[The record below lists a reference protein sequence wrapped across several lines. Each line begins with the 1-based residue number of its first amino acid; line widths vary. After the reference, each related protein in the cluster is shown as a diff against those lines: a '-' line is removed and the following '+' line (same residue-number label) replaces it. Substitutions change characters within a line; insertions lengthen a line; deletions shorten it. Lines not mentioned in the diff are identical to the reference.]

1 MPSAPIKI
9 REILIQGK
17 QGPAAATVVRAS
29 GVPTIIEKGAAYGT
43 RYEDVVTLIMAIAA
57 RLEHEHE
64 EGQITRAIS
73 DEFTFYP
80 TDKPFSMDEYELII
94 AETARIARRLPPDI
108 HMVLATFAV
117 SWPDGGVHN
126 CGLYVQ
132 SPNGP
137 DARPLLHHFSKKNN
151 YRLDYQYQTKSG
163 KILSRTTDDD
173 CSDEQLPGVVLAGT
187 EVSTGDINQSGSALK
202 ITTSDGRSFISTIG
216 ICLDHACGVE
226 RQAVHALIY
235 QLQAAHELVP
245 LYCSHVITSASI
257 SELPEH
263 VISTMSHADP
273 QEDMRKPT
281 CFPKR
286 SGCTSGHLSSAFS
299 GQLSIELYPAKP
311 IGLIHS
317 DLFLHAVASCTPEV
331 VREYLNTPDLE
342 GNTVLHQTFLEV
354 DIDPGLMA
362 RRLYSMILHGGD
374 PTLVNKAGK
383 DVLQLAE
390 EFVSLAPAHQ
400 IVFHAL
406 NTSYFGRNLMKEQS
420 IYFDNGRTPLT
431 RLLSIEKPDLKEI
444 SKLIMGGA
452 NPYQKDKQG
461 QDAFDVVA
469 GHADMFDR
477 LILNAHLSKCAELT
491 QYGYRKNLLDAA
503 PSSTSLWFIEKPEAE
518 SFTHSHI
525 QLDHLDLIHLTEA
538 LKQISRRDRI
548 KLIKTMKQNI
558 SDLVQSADDYWYL
571 IARINEEERP
581 ILSAILMDKM
591 SALIVNLSEYE
602 KVFITLT
609 DEQEPIFFESMKK
622 KLPSF
627 VSSGQELNDL
637 LSLHDHEQRMQLLRA
652 MEQKLPDLILS
663 IFDYYQITAD
673 AADDDEHCFV
683 LNALRHTLPQ
693 LITSA
698 NDMDGL
704 LMQFDGVEPY
714 DLVLELMID
723 KLPSIIRKA
732 EDVSVVTYGSVEK
745 RRQIFYKMESH
756 FTSLIQSTASFNEVL
771 GGFAEPEKVLLFQHV
786 HDQLLGWID
795 SYKGLIDILAVLP
808 AEYFAEVL
816 TPANVQWIDS
826 LDSYIQMLQIFSSAA
841 QEMIFIHLL
850 KERLATLVPSVKE
863 LTALITSLPIEV
875 ATHTLLSLKEQLP
888 RLITSVEVFNKVI
901 AQIKSVT
908 GDALFI
914 AMVEVVAQ
922 WLESSPAS
930 FDNFSTQLS
939 DESKIQFQAMKDKLQ
954 DTEKDPTTS
963 FRMSIETF
971 KNESKSKSKKDSY
984 KPS

>member
-1 MPSAPIKI
+1 MPSLPIKI

-17 QGPAAATVVRAS
+17 QGPAAATAERSS
-29 GVPTIIEKGAAYGT
+29 GAPTIIEKAEAYGA
-43 RYEDVVTLIMAIAA
+43 RYEDVVALIMAIAA

-64 EGQITRAIS
+64 EGLITRAIS

-80 TDKPFSMDEYELII
+80 SDKPFTIDEYELII
-94 AETARIARRLPPDI
+94 TETARIARRLPPDI

-151 YRLDYQYQTKSG
+151 YRLDYQYQTKLG
-163 KILSRTTDDD
+163 EVLIRTTDDD
-173 CSDEQLPGVVLAGT
+173 CSDEQLPDVVLAGT
-187 EVSTGDINQSGSALK
+187 EVSTGDINQFGSALK

-226 RQAVHALIY
+226 RQAVHALIN

-286 SGCTSGHLSSAFS
+286 SGCTMGYLTSVFSGHLT
-299 GQLSIELYPAKP
+299 IELYPAKP

-331 VREYLNTPDLE
+331 LREYLNTPDFE
-342 GNTVLHQTFLEV
+342 GNTVLHQIFSEI

-374 PTLVNKAGK
+374 PSLVNKAGK

-390 EFVSLAPAHQ
+390 EFVSLAPSHQ

-406 NTSYFGRNLMKEQS
+406 NTSYFGRHLMIEQN
-420 IYFDNGRTPLT
+420 IYFEDGRTPLT
-431 RLLSIEKPDLKEI
+431 RLLSIQKPDLKEI
-444 SKLIMGGA
+444 SKLIIGGA

-477 LILNAHLSKCAELT
+477 LILKAHLSKCAELT

-503 PSSTSLWFIEKPEAE
+503 PSSTSLWFVEKPEAE
-518 SFTHSHI
+518 PFTHSHI
-525 QLDHLDLIHLTEA
+525 QLEHLDVIHFTAA

-548 KLIKTMKQNI
+548 QLIKTMKHKI
-558 SDLVQSADDYWYL
+558 GDLVHSADEYWYL
-571 IARINEEERP
+571 FSRLTKEERP
-581 ILSAILMDKM
+581 ILSGMLMDKM
-591 SALIVNLSEYE
+591 VDLISNLLDY
-602 KVFITLT
+602 KQVFITLT
-609 DEQEPIFFESMKK
+609 DEQNPIFFESMKK

-627 VSSGQELNDL
+627 VSSGQQLNDL
-637 LSLHDHEQRMQLLRA
+637 LTLHHHEQRMQLLRA
-652 MEQKLPDLILS
+652 MERELPNLILS
-663 IFDYYQITAD
+663 LRDYTQITAD
-673 AADDDEHCFV
+673 ANDEEHCFV
-683 LNALRHTLPQ
+683 LHALSDTLPQ
-693 LITSA
+693 FVTSA
-698 NDMDGL
+698 NDMDCL
-704 LMQFDGVEPY
+704 LLQFDGVEPY
-714 DLVLELMID
+714 DLVLELMLD
-723 KLPSIIRKA
+723 KLPSIIKKA

-745 RRQIFYKMESH
+745 RRQIFHKMEDY
-756 FTSLIQSTASFNEVL
+756 FISLIQSAETFNEVL
-771 GGFAEPEKVLLFQHV
+771 GAFAEPERVLFFQHV
-786 HDQLLGWID
+786 HDRVPGWVD
-795 SYKGLIDILAVLP
+795 SYENLMDILAVLP
-808 AEYFAEVL
+808 AKYFEEVI
-816 TPANVQWIDS
+816 TPENVQWIDS
-826 LDSYIQMLQIFSSAA
+826 LDSYIQMLQIFSSEA
-841 QEMIFIHLL
+841 QERIFIHLL
-850 KERLATLVPSVKE
+850 KEHLVTLVPTAKE
-863 LTALITSLPIEV
+863 LTALITSLPSEV
-875 ATHTLLSLKEQLP
+875 ATQTLLSLKDHLP
-888 RLITSVEVFNKVI
+888 RLITSVKVFNKVI
-901 AQIKSVT
+901 AQIWPVT
-908 GDALFI
+908 GDALFL
-914 AMVEVVAQ
+914 AMLDVVEQ
-922 WLESSPAS
+922 WLASSPGS
-930 FDNFSTQLS
+930 FHNLLMQLS
-939 DESKIQFQAMKDKLQ
+939 DESKIQLQAIKDKLQ
-954 DTEKDPTTS
+954 ATENDPTTS
-963 FRMSIETF
+963 FRASIETF
-971 KNESKSKSKKDSY
+971 KNESEPKSKKDPY